1 MLVGAPDLFSVH
13 RYKYLFDSQPQPAAQ
28 TARER
33 HHLVEQQ
40 PGGRLV
46 SPNPSPV
53 YDPWTRPASLVGT
66 DVPLGQRSWK
76 TWFWGGPERRS
87 VKLRLKTPNEAWS
100 HPEPRPATYR
110 RTGPK
115 DELRDEL
122 VLKVVDVVQFGPAD
136 GFLQIGDEI
145 VGVGKTRWGWGESKV
160 RAGFPSS
167 MPTRECAR
175 PDVFAVRRC
184 HPPC

>member
-1 MLVGAPDLFSVH
+1 M
-13 RYKYLFDSQPQPAAQ
+13 
-28 TARER
+28 
-33 HHLVEQQ
+33 
-40 PGGRLV
+40 
-46 SPNPSPV
+46 
-53 YDPWTRPASLVGT
+53 RPTSLVGT

-76 TWFWGGPERRS
+76 TWFLGGPERRS
-87 VKLRLKTPNEAWS
+87 VTLRLKTPNEAWS

-145 VGVGKTRWGWGESKV
+145 VGVGTTRWGWGESKV
-160 RAGFPSS
+160 HAGFSSS
-167 MPTRECAR
+167 MLLESGMQY
-175 PDVFAVRRC
+175 F
-184 HPPC
+184 